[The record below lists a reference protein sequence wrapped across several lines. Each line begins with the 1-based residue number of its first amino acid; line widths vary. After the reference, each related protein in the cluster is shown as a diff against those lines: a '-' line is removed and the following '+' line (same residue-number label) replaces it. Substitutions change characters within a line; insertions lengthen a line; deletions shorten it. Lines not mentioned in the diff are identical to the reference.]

1 MLSTSSQI
9 VTTISNIVISGLY
22 RNKFIPHTS
31 EQLKTI
37 KMRKFLDY
45 DRIVTEQTPALK
57 MFLMKRMKKPPLKK
71 PIYSGKRSEELFSN
85 Y

>member
-1 MLSTSSQI
+1 
-9 VTTISNIVISGLY
+9 
-22 RNKFIPHTS
+22 
-31 EQLKTI
+31 
-37 KMRKFLDY
+37 MRKFLDY

-57 MFLMKRMKKPPLKK
+57 MFLMKRMKKPSLKK